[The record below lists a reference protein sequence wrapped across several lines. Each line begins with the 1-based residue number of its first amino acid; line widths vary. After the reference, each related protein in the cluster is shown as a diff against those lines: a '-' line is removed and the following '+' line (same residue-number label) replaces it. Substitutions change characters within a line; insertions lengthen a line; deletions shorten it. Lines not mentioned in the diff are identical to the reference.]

1 MIHVSTQDVVI
12 RFKSGCRRAADAIRE
27 MASILIHPISGFEDL
42 KYKKSGSV
50 LLAFCIALLWFINTV
65 LERQFTGFRF
75 NTFDTENTNVFYIF
89 ISTVVLFCFFVLAN
103 WSLCTLFDGEGTLK
117 EIFIVTGYAIVPWV
131 LSIFITMALSH
142 FMLLEETA
150 FLSFITIAGM
160 LWSVFL
166 LFHGMMQIHSYSF
179 AKTLFCLIGSVIGIA
194 LLLFLS
200 FLLLLLFQQMFTFLS
215 SVYEEIML
223 RVK

>member
-1 MIHVSTQDVVI
+1 MIPVSTRSAVV
-12 RFKSGCRRAADAIRE
+12 RFKTGCRRGADAVRE
-27 MASILIHPISGFEDL
+27 LAFILIHPVTGFEDL

-50 LLAFCIALLWFINTV
+50 LLAFVISLLWFINSV
-65 LERQFTGFRF
+65 LEGQFTGFRF

-89 ISTVVLFCFFVLAN
+89 ISTVVMFCFFVLAN

-117 EIFIVTGYAIVPWV
+117 EIFIVSGYSIVPWV

-150 FLSFITIAGM
+150 FLGFITIAGM

-223 RVK
+223 RMK